1 MINQTPEKAEEGEI
15 SWISVKDRLPEIGA
29 VVLAGKNTESVLV
42 FVGRENFDPDILCS
56 PRLTVFKCT
65 YEHAGW
71 SDEITHW
78 MPLSEPPET
87 TD

>member
-29 VVLAGKNTESVLV
+29 VVIAGKNIGTFWLV
-42 FVGRENFDPDILCS
+42 AVHNGVVAGNWLS
-56 PRLTVFKCT
+56 PQLQVSKCT

-78 MPLSEPPET
+78 MPLPEPPKNEK
-87 TD
+87 